1 MKKFVCHRELLFLW
15 HTECHVISAGQ
26 RGKVSSYLSV
36 TYICVCRSISIV
48 EVGGEWR
55 CPEVNFDPFL
65 GGWEMDTPNLI

>member
-26 RGKVSSYLSV
+26 RGKVSSHLSV
-36 TYICVCRSISIV
+36 TYLRLSINFHSWGV
-48 EVGGEWR
+48 RR